1 MSLRTTDHYGKG
13 YNILPHDEAATDRTD
28 RIAAFINWVNQSFTP
43 VHLTSRCPYCEMY
56 MMDGHSKGC
65 AALWPGLN
73 RYLYRRS

>member
-13 YNILPHDEAATDRTD
+13 HDEAATD

-56 MMDGHSKGC
+56 MMDGHIKGC

-73 RYLYRRS
+73 RYLYRRSLSHEK